1 MPAKLF
7 LKNLTIPSPC
17 NADWNSMRGNDQVRF
32 CEHCDLSVHNLSQLT
47 RNQAQRLVARSN
59 GRLCVRYD
67 LDAKG
72 GPILAP
78 VSQKLYRISRRASRI
93 AAGAFT
99 ATLSVTSAMA
109 QSSQGSQSSQSHY
122 PGAPSVSQLSGRWG
136 LGSSL
141 VGTVTDQNGAVIPGA
156 SVALSCDHLKL
167 DLYTSS
173 DYTGQFR
180 VDSLEAGLYQLRIEA
195 PGFAPED
202 VGGVYVQAKGETRVD
217 RTLRI
222 AALEASVEIAESGT
236 ERFRSMG
243 GAVAYISPAHPFVK
257 AAQQDDLET
266 LASLISGTDVNMR
279 DKRSDTT
286 ALEHAV
292 RNANREMVQLLLSAG
307 AKANARDS
315 SGQTVLM
322 MLDGDAT
329 SDLVWDLINAGAKV
343 NLKDEGGNTALMEA
357 ASSDNLEAVK
367 TLLDAGA
374 DLDTKSKQGRT
385 ALMLA
390 ASGGYV
396 NIVRALILAGADVT
410 AIDKDRKDALA
421 YATEGSHKAVV
432 RLLKSKG
439 AVETVTQAVEE
450 EEEEEEP

>member
-17 NADWNSMRGNDQVRF
+17 NADWNSMTGNDQVRF

-72 GPILAP
+72 GPLLAP

-99 ATLSVTSAMA
+99 ATLSVTSAIA
-109 QSSQGSQSSQSHY
+109 QQAVSYQSGNLNPPNATQTNS
-122 PGAPSVSQLSGRWG
+122 RWG

-167 DLYTSS
+167 ALYTSS
-173 DYTGQFR
+173 DFTGQFR
-180 VDSLEAGLYQLRIEA
+180 VDSLEAGVYKLRIEA

-202 VGGVYVQAKGETRVD
+202 VGGVYVQARGETRVD

-222 AALEASVEIAESGT
+222 AALEASVEVDSGVLNQT
-236 ERFRSMG
+236 ISIG
-243 GAVAYISPAHPFVK
+243 GAITFVGPEHPFVK

-343 NLKDEGGNTALMEA
+343 NLKDEGGSTALMEA
-357 ASSDNLEAVK
+357 ASADNLDAVK
-367 TLLDAGA
+367 TLLDVGA

-390 ASGGYV
+390 ASEGNV
-396 NIVRALILAGADVT
+396 NIVRALILAGADLT
-410 AIDKDRKDALA
+410 ATDKDRKDALA
-421 YATEGSHKAVV
+421 YATEGNHKAVV

-439 AVETVTQAVEE
+439 AVETVAPAVVEE
-450 EEEEEEP
+450 EEEEEP